1 MRMAGSVFIKSGNP
15 PDSKDPEA
23 RRASRDDNKGLRR
36 SVNTRDLFFWNL
48 DYPGHGATA
57 HNFVDV
63 RVFRSVD
70 SRLS

>member
-1 MRMAGSVFIKSGNP
+1 M
-15 PDSKDPEA
+15 
-23 RRASRDDNKGLRR
+23 
-36 SVNTRDLFFWNL
+36 NTRDLFFWNL